1 MREFASIQLNKQ
13 GLTPIYRQL
22 GDAFRMLI
30 ERGVLKPHR
39 KLPPIRQLANAL
51 KINNDTVI
59 NAYKYMEN
67 KGIVYSITGS
77 GTYVAPPHGGLEDTE
92 ISRCVTDC
100 FRIKAYERMKAWK
113 PMERI

>member
-1 MREFASIQLNKQ
+1 MREFTSIQLNKQ
-13 GLTPIYRQL
+13 GLTPVYRQL

-30 ERGVLKPHR
+30 DKGALKPHR
-39 KLPPIRQLANAL
+39 KLPPIRKLANAL

-67 KGIVYSITGS
+67 KGAVYTITGS
-77 GTYVAPPHGGLEDTE
+77 GTYVAPPRGYWNDEE
-92 ISRCVTDC
+92 IIRCVTDC
-100 FRIKAYERMKAWK
+100 FRVKSYDYLKTRM